1 MTYFDAY
8 SDTNQLLGSQ
18 GELLA
23 RIADFL
29 ERKSRQVPDRVEAFC
44 QAIESRVRSFDIRD
58 SLRAVLAQFRRS
70 PAPTSEIAIGDDQEW
85 DALVIMI
92 REYGREETIENY
104 SAFLFP
110 F

>member
-1 MTYFDAY
+1 MHAT
-8 SDTNQLLGSQ
+8 
-18 GELLA
+18 E
-23 RIADFL
+23 
-29 ERKSRQVPDRVEAFC
+29 DRHDQEIRRALDLI

-58 SLRAVLAQFRRS
+58 SIRAVLAQFRRS